1 MIRTQQPRPTAYVNT
16 STQIRMPTAYMT
28 RGQQPM
34 QFQQP
39 PPPTGQ
45 QQVPGQPQQQ
55 PPPQAS
61 QQPQLGQSPYPQHAH
76 PMMMMAVSRILIKSF
91 SGIVCNKNILV
102 IEVHNAQNLPQIKH
116 PPLAL

>member
-1 MIRTQQPRPTAYVNT
+1 MIRPQQPRHTAYVNT
-16 STQIRMPTAYMT
+16 SPQIRMPTAYMT

-34 QFQQP
+34 QFQHP

-61 QQPQLGQSPYPQHAH
+61 QQPQLGQSPYPQHA
-76 PMMMMAVSRILIKSF
+76 MMMMAVSQILIK
-91 SGIVCNKNILV
+91 N
-102 IEVHNAQNLPQIKH
+102 
-116 PPLAL
+116 